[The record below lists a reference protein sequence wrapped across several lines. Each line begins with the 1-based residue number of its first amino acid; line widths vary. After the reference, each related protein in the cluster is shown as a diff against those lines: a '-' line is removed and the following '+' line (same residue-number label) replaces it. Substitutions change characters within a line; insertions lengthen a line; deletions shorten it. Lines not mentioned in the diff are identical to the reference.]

1 VLRSKPKGFYF
12 LLFLGVTLSSL
23 AGPSL
28 VFARAA
34 STAKGDAQSM
44 QESLERIS
52 RRPDKEISL
61 LPTLFLASGEG
72 ARKLTGR
79 LLDTGLVEKEIDRI
93 AWRVSASLVGAR
105 EPRRAIAAM
114 NQVLFADEGFV
125 YDSAAGEADNYLL
138 DRVIAQKRGN
148 CLGLTFIYLAL
159 GERLGI
165 PLQGAYVPT
174 HCFARYEENGVRIN
188 IETGEKGAERDDRW
202 YAWKFKVGEGR
213 PYLQTLGKREMIGV
227 YLKSLGAALSRRGM
241 EKDALQ
247 VYRQASLF
255 SPGLPDVYYNAGVS
269 YQKLGKNDDAVAQYR
284 KALALDPDL
293 EIARGNLGAALCS
306 CGKVEEGIQEF
317 LKAIEIN
324 PENIKAR
331 AGLAKAYFS
340 QGAYRQSIAHCDRAM
355 EQGCNFDPSML
366 EVLARYRAA
375 GDLSSRHGSDP
386 PGPSPGR
393 VSE

>member
-1 VLRSKPKGFYF
+1 MRNKPKIYF
-12 LLFLGVTLSSL
+12 ALLLLGVSLSFLPCPSPVL
-23 AGPSL
+23 ARTAG
-28 VFARAA
+28 
-34 STAKGDAQSM
+34 TAKGDAPSV
-44 QESLERIS
+44 EERLERIA
-52 RRPDKEISL
+52 RLPDKEVSL
-61 LPTLFLASGEG
+61 LPALFLASGEG
-72 ARKLTGR
+72 VRKLTGR
-79 LLDTGLVEKEIDRI
+79 PPDTALVEKEIDRM
-93 AWRVSASLVGAR
+93 AWRVSAFLVGAR
-105 EPRRAIAAM
+105 EPRRAIAAI
-114 NQVLFADEGFV
+114 NKVLFTDEGFV
-125 YDSAAGEADNYLL
+125 YDPVPGDPENYLL
-138 DRVIAQKRGN
+138 DLVIARKRGN
-148 CLGLTFIYLAL
+148 CLGLTFLYLAL
-159 GERLGI
+159 GERVGV
-165 PLQGAYVPT
+165 PFQGSYVPT

-188 IETGEKGAERDDRW
+188 IETGEKGIERDDQW
-202 YAWKFKVGEGR
+202 YAGKFKVGERR
-213 PYLQTLGKREMIGV
+213 PYLRTLGKREMIGV

-241 EKDALQ
+241 EEDALQ

-284 KALALDPDL
+284 KALALDPDM

-340 QGAYRQSIAHCDRAM
+340 QGAYRESIAHCDRAM

-386 PGPSPGR
+386 LRPSPGR

>member
-1 VLRSKPKGFYF
+1 MLRSKPNIFYV
-12 LLFLGVTLSSL
+12 LLSLGVTLSAL

-34 STAKGDAQSM
+34 GTAKGDAQSM

-52 RRPDKEISL
+52 RRPDTEISL
-61 LPTLFLASGEG
+61 LPVLFLASGEG
-72 ARKLTGR
+72 VRKLTGR
-79 LLDTGLVEKEIDRI
+79 TMDAGFVEKEIDRI

-105 EPRRAIAAM
+105 EPRRAIAAI
-114 NQVLFADEGFV
+114 NQALFGDEGFV
-125 YDSAAGEADNYLL
+125 YDSAAGEANNYLL

-213 PYLQTLGKREMIGV
+213 PYLQALGKREMIGV

-241 EKDALQ
+241 EEDALR
-247 VYRQASLF
+247 VYRRAALF

-293 EIARGNLGAALCS
+293 EIARGNLGATLCS
-306 CGKVEEGIQEF
+306 WGKVEEGIQEF

-340 QGAYRQSIAHCDRAM
+340 QGAYRESIAHFDRAM
-355 EQGCNFDPSML
+355 AQGCNFDPSML

-375 GDLSSRHGSDP
+375 GDLSSRHGSGP

-393 VSE
+393 VFE